1 MDRMRQE
8 TDPKSDFILGF
19 FHDDVDIAEP
29 GHDAKEQ
36 KDEKENWLGLQPFV
50 QIVADDQTD
59 HQGQSHG
66 NSHGTDQG
74 Q

>member
-1 MDRMRQE
+1 MPRYRPE
-8 TDPKSDFILGF
+8 LDFILGL
-19 FHDDVDIAEP
+19 FHDDIDIAEP

-59 HQGQSHG
+59 H
-66 NSHGTDQG
+66 
-74 Q
+74 